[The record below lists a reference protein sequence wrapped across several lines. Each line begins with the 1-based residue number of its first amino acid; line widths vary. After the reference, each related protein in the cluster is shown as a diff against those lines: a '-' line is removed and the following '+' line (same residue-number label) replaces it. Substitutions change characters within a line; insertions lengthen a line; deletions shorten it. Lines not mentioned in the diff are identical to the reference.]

1 MVDRFEHFLLTRFNV
16 RLNWAKREPTQ
27 DWLRRRIELF
37 ERFCLPSVRG
47 QSVQDFRWLVF
58 FVPQSPQ
65 FLKERN
71 ERWRKYPN
79 FRPYFTDAFN
89 SNLVSQAVSEQ
100 SAAEFVITSRLDND
114 DAISRDFI
122 KRVQENFSGQE
133 LEFINFSNG
142 YSYKR
147 GRVYR
152 VRFMSNSFISLIEKK
167 TPQEQLRT
175 VLCGI
180 AHGRF
185 GSIGPIRNLAGRPGW
200 MIVVHGEN
208 LASRAWGIREP
219 SARAVEHF
227 SLGSDVFARENRL
240 LVGIERICGYIRYGS
255 VAGVKKAAWP
265 FGLFYCS
272 LKNQRNSK

>member
-58 FVPQSPQ
+58 FDPQSPR
-65 FLKERN
+65 FLKERI

-122 KRVQENFSGQE
+122 ERVQENFNGQE
-133 LEFINFSNG
+133 LEFINFLFG
-142 YSYKR
+142 YSFKR

-152 VRFMSNSFISLIEKK
+152 VKFTSNSFISLIEKK
-167 TPQEQLRT
+167 PSQGRIRT
-175 VLCGI
+175 VLCGGI
-180 AHGRF
+180 PHGQLATL
-185 GSIGPIRNLAGRPGW
+185 GPIKNLAGAPGW

-208 LASRAWGIREP
+208 LSSRVWGVREP
-219 SARAVEHF
+219 WAWAAERF
-227 SLGSDVFARENRL
+227 SLSADVFARENRL
-240 LVGIERICGYIRYGS
+240 FVGVDRICGYIRYGGIAGLKK
-255 VAGVKKAAWP
+255 VAR
-265 FGLFYCS
+265 LFR
-272 LKNQRNSK
+272 LF